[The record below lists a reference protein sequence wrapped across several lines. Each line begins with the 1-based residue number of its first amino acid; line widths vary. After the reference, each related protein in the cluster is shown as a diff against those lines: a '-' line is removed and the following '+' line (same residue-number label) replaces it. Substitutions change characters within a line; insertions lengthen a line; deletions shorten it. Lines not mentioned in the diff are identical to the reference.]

1 ILSRLTMRNNS
12 LFLIIFT
19 SIVFSVSAQSSQFQ
33 SLGNLKSYQLTP
45 NGLSLITSLGK
56 AEVTVYS
63 EGIIRIRIVKDDCTE
78 PFSYAVIMKPQ
89 QLKPE
94 FNETPEKLTLR
105 TGLLLVEIYRAPL
118 RFAFYSPDGQLLNAD
133 DPSSGTS

>member
-1 ILSRLTMRNNS
+1 MRNNS

-63 EGIIRIRIVKDDCTE
+63 EGIIRIRIVKDDFTE

-94 FNETPEKLTLR
+94 FNETPEKLTLS
-105 TGLLLVEIYRAPL
+105 TGLILVEINRAPL
-118 RFAFYSPDGQLLNAD
+118 RFAFY
-133 DPSSGTS
+133 